1 MAKIK
6 RTDIWNGLKV
16 DVVTD
21 TKSGVVEVL
30 QYNSTNVLAF
40 ADGPNWSI
48 VNDGLFTNLYNANK
62 EVKLSTS
69 EVSQTFFNGGTR
81 QFNKVRADILNDN
94 ANYSSLIDA
103 NQSQI
108 TFQGFVKIPGVINPV
123 SGKVN
128 DEFGNASTAPIF
140 GTQSSPNTSGVTD
153 VSLYEGANQYID
165 PTINFDPSGLTGFD
179 PGLRFLGDPIL
190 ATGTSNNT
198 TNTSQSEVK
207 IYRFPEAELTEYG
220 YDYIKISAY
229 TYQPRLDGKLTE
241 AFLSNLPLTSGG
253 PIDRKKDPQGTVY
266 LPMQSGVSES
276 NSVGW
281 GEDSLNAFTGALAS
295 GAYGAIGNLGEGL
308 ASGNLLRGFSGA
320 VGSLGSSVQG
330 LLERI
335 KDNPAVEN
343 QIKAYFAGQAV
354 GANIVARA
362 TGQVINP
369 NLELLFT
376 GPKLRSFAF
385 NFPLI
390 PRTEKEANIVRDMI
404 KFFKINMAVRQS
416 SSDLFLY
423 TPNIFQLEY
432 IYGDNNEGQHPYLNL
447 FKPCALTNFSVTY
460 NPANDY
466 MTYEG
471 GSMTQYNLS
480 MTFNELEPIYKKD
493 QEDEEAKANM
503 GY

>member
-21 TKSGVVEVL
+21 TSTGVVEVL

-62 EVKLSTS
+62 EVKLSAN
-69 EVSQTFFNGGTR
+69 EVSQTFFNDGR
-81 QFNKVRADILNDN
+81 IQFNKVRADVLNDN
-94 ANYSSLIDA
+94 TNYSSLVIA
-103 NQSQI
+103 NDSQI
-108 TFQGFVKIPGVINPV
+108 TFQGFVKIPGIINPV
-123 SGKVN
+123 SGLVN
-128 DEFGNASTAPIF
+128 DNDGNPSTAPIF
-140 GTQSSPNTSGVTD
+140 GTQSSPNTSGVTE
-153 VSLYEGANQYID
+153 VNLYEGTNQYID
-165 PTINFDPSGLTGFD
+165 PAKTFDPSGLTGFD
-179 PGLRFLGDPIL
+179 PGLTFLGDPTGP
-190 ATGTSNNT
+190 TGTPNNT
-198 TNTSQSEVK
+198 TNTSQSGVK

-229 TYQPRLDGKLTE
+229 TYRPRLEGDLTE

-253 PIDRKKDPQGTVY
+253 PIDRKKDLQGTVY

-281 GEDSLNAFTGALAS
+281 GEDSLNAVTGALA
-295 GAYGAIGNLGEGL
+295 GAAYGAIGELAKFDLGGAIGQFEASAEGL
-308 ASGNLLRGFSGA
+308 LGT
-320 VGSLGSSVQG
+320 VG
-330 LLERI
+330 
-335 KDNPAVEN
+335 KDNAKI
-343 QIKAYFAGQAV
+343 QSYIKAYFAGQAV
-354 GANIVARA
+354 GANIIGRA

-390 PRTEKEANIVRDMI
+390 PRTEKEANIVRGMI
-404 KFFKINMAVRQS
+404 KFFKINMAVSQS
-416 SSDLFLY
+416 SGDLFLR

>member
-21 TKSGVVEVL
+21 TDTGVVEVL
-30 QYNSTNVLAF
+30 QYNSANVLAF

-62 EVKLSTS
+62 EVKLSAN
-69 EVSQTFFNGGTR
+69 EVSQTFFNGGTS

-94 ANYSSLIDA
+94 ANYSSPTIA
-103 NQSQI
+103 ENSRI
-108 TFQGFVKIPGVINPV
+108 TYQKDLRIPGIINPV
-123 SGKVN
+123 SGLVN
-128 DEFGNASTAPIF
+128 DNDGNASTAPIF
-140 GTQSSPNTSGVTD
+140 GTPVSPNISGVTD
-153 VSLYEGANQYID
+153 VSLYELENQYID

-179 PGLRFLGDPIL
+179 PGLKFLGDPIL

-198 TNTSQSEVK
+198 TNTSQSGVE

-229 TYQPRLDGKLTE
+229 TYKPRLDGKLTE
-241 AFLSNLPLTSGG
+241 AVLSDLPLTSGG
-253 PIDRKKDPQGTVY
+253 PRYRKEALQGTVY

-295 GAYGAIGNLGEGL
+295 GAYGAIGNLGKGL
-308 ASGNLLRGFSGA
+308 ATGDLLRGFSGA
-320 VGSLGSSVQG
+320 VGDLSSSVQG
-330 LLERI
+330 LLKRI
-335 KDNPAVEN
+335 GSDSAAEN

-354 GANIVARA
+354 GANIIGRA

-493 QEDEEAKANM
+493 QEDEKAKANM